1 MNKIPALKFRQE
13 FGALMESF
21 RLGAEPL
28 IIEKNSEPVAVVIC
42 YADFQKRFIDKQT
55 EEIRENILKK
65 FRNNK
70 FSSEKN
76 SLQTLRNIRYGSNT

>member
-13 FGALMESF
+13 FGAVMESF

-28 IIEKNSEPVAVVIC
+28 IIEKNSEPVAVVIS

-55 EEIRENILKK
+55 EEVRDSILAKFKK
-65 FRNNK
+65 NR
-70 FSSEKN
+70 FSSNEE
-76 SLQTLRNIRYGSNT
+76 SLETLRNIRYGSNN